1 MWAIDWSRVSAD
13 DFEVLISQL
22 LSYLRFSN
30 IEWFRGPGDRGRD
43 VVATTETE
51 ELPGRAKT
59 IKWIIECKRRS
70 EALSP
75 SDLSS
80 SLVWVEAH
88 QPDRYLLVTNAWLTP
103 DTRDWIAAQRQRL
116 GIDLQF
122 LEGTELEQ
130 QLQRYEP
137 PKYLEL
143 LERQVGLP
151 APLRHAELQSLSNA
165 LVASPDASPLELRDH
180 LEELLV
186 TDAPEAMRFPVSLDE
201 VHELAYMADGMTKS
215 QYDVTVANVSHAPI
229 DTATFRI
236 YADDPLVNNDT
247 LNLHCE
253 NMSGAHAEVR
263 FDFDNGYVKLLTFK
277 FPDAVPP
284 LGTLRYRF
292 AFDWPIPQP
301 IAGPRHYST
310 FGLRPKARVTLKVST
325 EDPYRIRDVLP
336 LSLRDGVSRKAEA
349 DSSITLL
356 TADNG
361 FTVAR
366 GPLRYREHY
375 LTTFSIYER

>member
-1 MWAIDWSRVSAD
+1 VSAIDWSRVSAD
-13 DFEVLISQL
+13 DFEVLIAQL

-30 IEWFRGPGDRGRD
+30 VEWFRGPGDRGRD
-43 VVATTETE
+43 IVATTEVE
-51 ELPGRAKT
+51 ELPGRTKT
-59 IKWIIECKRRS
+59 IRWIIECKRRS

-75 SDLSS
+75 SDLST

-143 LERQVGLP
+143 LEHQIGLP
-151 APLRHAELQSLSNA
+151 APLRHAELQALSNA

-180 LEELLV
+180 LEGLLA
-186 TDAPEAMRFPVSLDE
+186 TDTPETMRFPVSLNE
-201 VHELAYMADGMTKS
+201 VHRLAYMGDGMTKS
-215 QYDVTVANVSHAPI
+215 HYEVTVANISHAPI
-229 DTATFRI
+229 DTASFRV
-236 YADDPLVNNDT
+236 YADNPLVNNET
-247 LNLHCE
+247 LDLHCADI
-253 NMSGAHAEVR
+253 SGAPAEIR
-263 FDFDNGYVKLLTFK
+263 FDFDSGYLKLLTFK
-277 FPDAVPP
+277 FPEAVPP
-284 LGTLRYRF
+284 LGTLSYRF
-292 AFDWPIPQP
+292 DFDWPIPQP
-301 IAGPRHYST
+301 ITGPRHYST
-310 FGLRPKARVTLKVST
+310 FGLRPKARVSVRVST
-325 EDPYRIRDVLP
+325 ENPYRIRDVLS
-336 LSLRDGVSRKAEA
+336 LSLRDGVSRRADA
-349 DSSITLL
+349 DSSTKVLMG
-356 TADNG
+356 DDG
-361 FTVAR
+361 FTITR